1 MPESLTPLKTR
12 SLKWRQIEMAKLEKH
27 WTVEITVAESWDGK
41 KGAPN
46 VRFDSYNASSL
57 EDARKFLQYQIGKIT
72 ADTNNKLEWIS
83 WTTTQVEVR
92 FNYPNEG
99 AGKVHQNYI
108 MAILEVDEN
117 GILRYTEIGD

>member
-1 MPESLTPLKTR
+1 
-12 SLKWRQIEMAKLEKH
+12 MAKLEKR
-27 WTVEITVAESWDGK
+27 WSVETTIAESWDGK

-57 EDARKFLQYQIGKIT
+57 EDARLFVQNKIGNIA
-72 ADTNNKLEWIS
+72 ADGDNKLEWIN

-117 GILRYTEIGD
+117 GILKYAEIGD

>member
-1 MPESLTPLKTR
+1 
-12 SLKWRQIEMAKLEKH
+12 MAKLEKR
-27 WTVEITVAESWDGK
+27 WIVETTIAESWDGK

-57 EDARKFLQYQIGKIT
+57 EDARQFIQIRIGKI
-72 ADTNNKLEWIS
+72 AIDTDNKLEWIG

-117 GILRYTEIGD
+117 GILRYAEIGD

>member
-1 MPESLTPLKTR
+1 
-12 SLKWRQIEMAKLEKH
+12 MARAEKR
-27 WTVEITVAESWDGK
+27 WSVETTIAESWDGK

-57 EDARKFLQYQIGKIT
+57 EDARLFVQNKIGNIA
-72 ADTNNKLEWIS
+72 ADGDNKLEWIS

-117 GILRYTEIGD
+117 GILRYAEIGD